1 MRKNILQFAVMA
13 SCLALP
19 ACSSSQL
26 QRCPSVS
33 VLVDT
38 ATAAMWQGN
47 PPQFTYVARIVGATR
62 DCDIQKFEKNVESSV
77 DIHFQ
82 VNRPRAGAPASYV
95 VPFFV
100 AISTEGRILAKKVY
114 SMRFNFDAEQT
125 VIDVSQ
131 SIDALSLTVGRDKQ
145 ATDYG
150 ILVGFQLSK
159 AQLDYNR
166 RAGRYPK

>member
-1 MRKNILQFAVMA
+1 MRKNVLQFAAVA
-13 SCLALP
+13 VCLPLL

-33 VLVDT
+33 VLFDT
-38 ATAAMWQGN
+38 ATAATWQGS
-47 PPQFTYVARIVGATR
+47 PPQFTYVARIVDATR
-62 DCDIQKFEKNVESSV
+62 DCDIKKFEKEVGASV
-77 DIHFQ
+77 DIKFQ
-82 VNRPRAGAPASYV
+82 VVRPHAGAAATFT

-100 AISTEGRILAKKVY
+100 AISTEGHILAKKVY
-114 SMRFNFDAEQT
+114 GMPFTFDAQQT
-125 VIDVSQ
+125 VIEVSQ
-131 SIDALSLTVGRDKQ
+131 SIDTLSLTVGRDKQ

-166 RAGRYPK
+166 RAGRYPR